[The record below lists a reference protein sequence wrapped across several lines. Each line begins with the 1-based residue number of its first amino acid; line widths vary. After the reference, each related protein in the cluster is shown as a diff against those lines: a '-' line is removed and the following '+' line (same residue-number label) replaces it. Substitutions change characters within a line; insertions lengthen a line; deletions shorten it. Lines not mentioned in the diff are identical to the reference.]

1 MALCK
6 IVNGKIEVIVS
17 RTGSDERLQARRPPT
32 NRAWYIAARK
42 KAFVSKPV
50 PEQAHL
56 GHTRK

>member
-32 NRAWYIAARK
+32 NREWYAANK
-42 KAFVSKPV
+42 KAAFV
-50 PEQAHL
+50 
-56 GHTRK
+56 G